1 MTLMDPRHPHDLA
14 KLTWPEAQALFDC
27 QAVAIL
33 PVGSTEPHGPHL
45 PLDTDVT
52 IAHAQARRTAE
63 KLHAAGVPCFVL
75 PPLAYGL
82 VEYTAG
88 FAGRVS
94 LNPGTLWN
102 LVDDILKSLA
112 IQGLERAIVVNA
124 HLEPAHVQIL
134 RGVMID
140 HHAPGEKRMHAVFV
154 DVTRRK
160 LAEQLGAEFQSG
172 DCHAGSYETSL
183 VMAADPNSVREQA
196 RTHLPEVRI
205 HLLER
210 MKDGVTSFAKAGAD
224 QAYCGAPAAASV
236 AEGQALIETLS
247 DAAVSAAR
255 EAWPLL
261 FGHQS

>member
-1 MTLMDPRHPHDLA
+1 MQDRHPHDLA
-14 KLTWPEAQALFDC
+14 KMTWPEAQALFD
-27 QAVAIL
+27 AKAIAIL

-63 KLHAAGVPCFVL
+63 KLHALGAPCFVL

-94 LNPGTLWN
+94 LNPGTLWT

-112 IQGLERAIVVNA
+112 IQDLERAIVVNA

-134 RGVMID
+134 RGVMLD
-140 HHAPGEKRMHAVFV
+140 HHAPGEKRMHALFV

-160 LAEQLGAEFQSG
+160 LAERLGAEFQSG

-183 VMAADPNSVREQA
+183 VLFADPDSVRESERRA
-196 RTHLPEVRI
+196 LPEVRI

-210 MKDGVTSFAKAGAD
+210 MKEGVTSFAKAGAD
-224 QAYCGAPAAASV
+224 RAYCGAPAQAS
-236 AEGQALIETLS
+236 ADEGRALVETLA
-247 DAAVSAAR
+247 DAAVEAAR
-255 EAWPLL
+255 AAWPQA
-261 FGHQS
+261 FAKG